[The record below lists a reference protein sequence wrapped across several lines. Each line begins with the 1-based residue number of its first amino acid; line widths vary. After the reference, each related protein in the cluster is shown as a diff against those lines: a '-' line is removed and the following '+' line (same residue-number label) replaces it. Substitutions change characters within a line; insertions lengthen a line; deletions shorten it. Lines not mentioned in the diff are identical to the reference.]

1 MTAVTCF
8 MEFIS
13 LREGKTHDILSE
25 INLFSF
31 TMDGSTDDN
40 VTEQETIFIRTC
52 VHGKTITRFVCIGEH
67 QSTSS
72 ENLFAF
78 VNEKLNENYLTN
90 HMSKVGFGC
99 DGASNMMGCKI
110 GLITRLQECY
120 PEVVGV
126 HCLCHHLER
135 SFRTGKSLFR
145 LTKFR
150 KVSDQMTFFSRTLY
164 H

>member
-1 MTAVTCF
+1 
-8 MEFIS
+8 
-13 LREGKTHDILSE
+13 
-25 INLFSF
+25 
-31 TMDGSTDDN
+31 MDGSTDDN